1 MFVLAHL
8 SDPHL
13 GPLPTPRLS
22 ELAGKRALG
31 FFNWQ
36 RRRQN
41 WHRAEVLADI
51 VVDIKANAPDFIAVT
66 GDLVNIALEGEFAPA
81 RAWLEALGPAERVAV
96 VPGNHDAYV
105 RATAEHPQ
113 LHWGPYLRGD
123 DWDGRSPATFPY
135 VRRRDSVGLVGLSSA
150 LPTGPLMATGRLGG
164 DQLAALERV
173 LDELGAEGRFRVVLI
188 HHPPVSPRT
197 QHFKRLI
204 DGAQF
209 RHVLAK
215 HGAEL
220 VLHGHDHQHSL
231 VWLDGNKQP
240 IPAMGVPSAS
250 AVVEGEDDPAAYNLV
265 WIDGDAGAWRCE
277 AIVRGFRAGGG
288 DEDIVELRREILLP
302 AKGRL

>member
-22 ELAGKRALG
+22 ELAGKRVLG
-31 FFNWQ
+31 FINWQ
-36 RRRQN
+36 RRRQA

-51 VVDIKANAPDFIAVT
+51 VADIKANAPDFIAVT
-66 GDLVNIALEGEFAPA
+66 GDLVNIALEGEYAPA
-81 RAWLEALGPAERVAV
+81 RAWLQALGPADKVAV

-105 RATAEHPQ
+105 RAAAEHSQ
-113 LHWGPYLRGD
+113 LHWGAYLRGD
-123 DWDGRSPATFPY
+123 GWDGRSPAKFPY
-135 VRRRDSVGLVGLSSA
+135 VRRCDGLALVGLSSA
-150 LPTGPLMATGRLGG
+150 LPTSPLMATGRLGG
-164 DQLAALERV
+164 DQLTALEHV
-173 LDELGAEGRFRVVLI
+173 LDQLGDERRFRVVLI
-188 HHPPVSPRT
+188 HHPPVSSRA

-204 DGAQF
+204 DGSQF

-231 VWLDGNKQP
+231 LWLDGKTQP

-250 AVVEGEDDPAAYNLV
+250 AISEGEDDPAAYNLI
-265 WIDGDAGAWRCE
+265 WIDGDPGGWRCE
-277 AIVRGFRAGGG
+277 VISRGLRPGG
-288 DEDIVELRREILLP
+288 DDIVELRRQTLVPE
-302 AKGRL
+302 KRRL